1 MDGWMTCDCMSFL
14 TVFQS
19 YQDDGRLI
27 MKVCVQWEKFGKEMY
42 RTYPFHD
49 MADMTVSKELFLD

>member
-1 MDGWMTCDCMSFL
+1 MDGWMDDLRFYVPF

-27 MKVCVQWEKFGKEMY
+27 MNGCVQW
-42 RTYPFHD
+42 
-49 MADMTVSKELFLD
+49 SSI